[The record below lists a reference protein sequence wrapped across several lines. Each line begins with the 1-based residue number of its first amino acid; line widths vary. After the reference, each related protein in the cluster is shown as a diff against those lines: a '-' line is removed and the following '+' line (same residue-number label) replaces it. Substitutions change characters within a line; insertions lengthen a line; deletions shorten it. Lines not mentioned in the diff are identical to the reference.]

1 MVDITARQRL
11 KLLAGAAAFM
21 TSACGGGAGSSN
33 PAALTSSTPPITP
46 TPAPPPPPPAT
57 PTPEPSG
64 FTLTDG
70 MLRDAFRN
78 NFSVGAAM
86 TANKINDGDLSA
98 ALAQSQFNAVTPEYE
113 LKPDQIAPTEG
124 VYNFGPADRVVDWAL
139 ENNMTVRGHALVWH
153 EATPA
158 YFYEGTPAQIRV
170 RLENYI
176 TTVME
181 HFAGRISVWDVVNE
195 ATSVDIYNGD
205 NGVGPDRDTGWFQAV
220 GSADYI
226 DWAFNAARAAD
237 PSAQLFL
244 SDYET
249 ENPFKMNWTME
260 IVRRLLDRGVP
271 IDGVGHQFH
280 LQLTTDASDALA
292 AIDIVAN
299 EFAGLINHVTELDVS
314 CYQDPGSCWESETN
328 CQPDLGATAPEDL
341 LATQARLLRDLF
353 NGLST
358 RSSVESVNLWG
369 VRDSDSWLNFA
380 PTERTNY
387 PLLFDRDGV
396 AKPAFQAIVDQNYE
410 I

>member
-1 MVDITARQRL
+1 
-11 KLLAGAAAFM
+11 M
-21 TSACGGGAGSSN
+21 TSGCGGGSS
-33 PAALTSSTPPITP
+33 SSAPVSLFSLTPPITP
-46 TPAPPPPPPAT
+46 TPTPPPTTPPPPVS
-57 PTPEPSG
+57 SG

-70 MLRDAFRN
+70 MLRDTFSN
-78 NFSVGAAM
+78 NFSIGTAV
-86 TANKINDGDLSA
+86 TANQINANNLSSMIA
-98 ALAQSQFNAVTPEYE
+98 RSQFNVVTPEYE

-124 VYNFGPADRVVDWAL
+124 VYNFAPADRVVDWAL

-158 YFYEGTPAQIRV
+158 YFYEGTPAQIRA

-181 HFAGRISVWDVVNE
+181 HFAGRITVWDVVNE
-195 ATSVDIYNGD
+195 ATSVDIFNGD

-220 GSADYI
+220 GNADYI

-280 LQLTTDASDALA
+280 LQLNTEVSDALA
-292 AIDIVAN
+292 AIDMVAN

-328 CQPDLGATAPEDL
+328 CQADFGATVPEDL
-341 LATQARLLRDLF
+341 LATQAKLLRDLF
-353 NGLST
+353 NGLIT
-358 RSSVESVNLWG
+358 RSSVESVSLWG

-396 AKPAFQAIVDQNYE
+396 AKPVFKAIVDQSYD

>member
-1 MVDITARQRL
+1 
-11 KLLAGAAAFM
+11 M
-21 TSACGGGAGSSN
+21 TSACGGGGSSSSA
-33 PAALTSSTPPITP
+33 PVAPTSVTPPITP
-46 TPAPPPPPPAT
+46 TPTPTTT
-57 PTPEPSG
+57 PTPESSG

-78 NFSVGAAM
+78 NFSVGAAV
-86 TANKINDGDLSA
+86 TANQINANNLSA
-98 ALAQSQFNAVTPEYE
+98 TLAQSQFNVVTPEYE

-124 VYNFGPADRVVDWAL
+124 VYNFAPADRIVDWAL

-158 YFYEGTPAQIRV
+158 YFYEGTPAQIRA

-181 HFAGRISVWDVVNE
+181 HFAGRITVWDVVNE
-195 ATSVDIYNGD
+195 ATSVDIFNGD

-220 GSADYI
+220 GNADYI

-271 IDGVGHQFH
+271 INGVGHQFH
-280 LQLTTDASDALA
+280 LQLNTDASAALT
-292 AIDIVAN
+292 AIDTVDN

-314 CYQDPGSCWESETN
+314 FYQDPGSCWESETN
-328 CQPDLGATAPEDL
+328 CQADLGSSAPDNM
-341 LATQARLLRDLF
+341 LASQAALLRDLF
-353 NGLST
+353 NGLAT
-358 RSSVESVNLWG
+358 RSSVESVNVWG
-369 VRDSDSWLNFA
+369 VRDSDSWLNFS

-387 PLLFDRDGV
+387 PLLFDRDGG
-396 AKPAFQAIVDQNYE
+396 AKPAFQAIVDENYN

>member
-1 MVDITARQRL
+1 MMVDITARQRL

-21 TSACGGGAGSSN
+21 TSACGGGGSSSSA
-33 PAALTSSTPPITP
+33 PVAPTSVTPPITP
-46 TPAPPPPPPAT
+46 TPTPTTT
-57 PTPEPSG
+57 PTPESSG

-78 NFSVGAAM
+78 NFSVGAAV
-86 TANKINDGDLSA
+86 TANQINANNLSA
-98 ALAQSQFNAVTPEYE
+98 TLAQSQFNVVTPEYE

-124 VYNFGPADRVVDWAL
+124 VYNFAPADRIVDWAL

-158 YFYEGTPAQIRV
+158 YFYEGTPAQIRA

-181 HFAGRISVWDVVNE
+181 HFAGRITVWDVVNE
-195 ATSVDIYNGD
+195 ATSVDIFNGD

-220 GSADYI
+220 GNADYI

-271 IDGVGHQFH
+271 INGVGHQFH
-280 LQLTTDASDALA
+280 LQLNTDASAALT
-292 AIDIVAN
+292 AIDTVDN

-314 CYQDPGSCWESETN
+314 FYQDPGSCWESETN
-328 CQPDLGATAPEDL
+328 CQADLGSSAPDNM
-341 LATQARLLRDLF
+341 LASQAALLRDLF
-353 NGLST
+353 NGLAT
-358 RSSVESVNLWG
+358 RSSVESVNVWG
-369 VRDSDSWLNFA
+369 VRDSDSWLNFS

-387 PLLFDRDGV
+387 PLLFDRDGG
-396 AKPAFQAIVDQNYE
+396 AKPAFQAIVDENYN